1 MHPQPSTQIMDF
13 SQKSSTSE
21 DSSGL
26 HRAVVLWTFA
36 ATLIGMGAYTLVEFL
51 IVRPDDWLDF
61 VMHHFLHVAM
71 IGIAVWFATVI
82 VIRRFVLDPM
92 DEIFIHLRRI
102 ASGRIEYLDCHVR
115 AREIGDV
122 IASVNDLVAMLRRV
136 PEPDAV
142 SRALDHLQ
150 TLRSMLKETSSK
162 YHEDAVPVM
171 RQLTALEGDLLEIV
185 QQTG

>member
-1 MHPQPSTQIMDF
+1 MD
-13 SQKSSTSE
+13 SSKALSAN
-21 DSSGL
+21 DGSSGL

-36 ATLIGMGAYTLVEFL
+36 ATLIGMGAYTFVEFL
-51 IVRPDDWLDF
+51 IVRPDDWLNF
-61 VMHHFLHVAM
+61 VTHHFLHVAM
-71 IGIAVWFATVI
+71 IGIAVWISTVN
-82 VIRRFVLDPM
+82 VIRRVVLDPM

-102 ASGRIEYLDCHVR
+102 AAGRIEYLDCHVR

-142 SRALDHLQ
+142 SRALDHLGV
-150 TLRSMLKETSSK
+150 LRATLKETSAK

-171 RQLTALEGDLLEIV
+171 RQLTALEGDLLENV